1 MKEKITPGYYAII
14 PADVRYNKNLS
25 QGSKLL
31 YGEITALCNKEGYCW
46 ASNSYFADLYG
57 CVPQTISNWIQEL
70 ISERFIRTEN
80 FPEKGNLRHI
90 YLNLTRNQ
98 ESFDFDSKT
107 TIQNN
112 YIVSKN
118 FDEVSKNFGEVSKPF
133 IDLSKNFIT
142 NNNTINT
149 TSNITSSSSGTTEPK
164 PLPEEEIEE
173 WIKQRYRHWFSRPD
187 VHPIADV
194 GAIHKS
200 IIATYIQDIKQNEVL
215 GIVNRAFERVV
226 QEKSKKDWVTR
237 EVLIRIKW
245 GLEDFFKAK
254 EKEAAK
260 QKSEA
265 IKNLKPGD
273 PELWNPNEDNAFK
286 ELLNKKMFDDKQEKK
301 DEKLDK
307 NSLEYRRKQSLFN
320 QAISEGK

>member
-98 ESFDFDSKT
+98 ESFDFDEKT

-149 TSNITSSSSGTTEPK
+149 TSNIKRNMNTLWISTFGRNPK
-164 PLPEEEIEE
+164 MPEIEE
-173 WIKQRYRHWFSRPD
+173 TEKLIKRFGEEKTYIIYKEASLRGFRNLKTLIDALDENGNIKPLEKNNGNNQRESARGS
-187 VHPIADV
+187 IDV
-194 GAIHKS
+194 GKYAREL
-200 IIATYIQDIKQNEVL
+200 ATI
-215 GIVNRAFERVV
+215 
-226 QEKSKKDWVTR
+226 
-237 EVLIRIKW
+237 
-245 GLEDFFKAK
+245 
-254 EKEAAK
+254 
-260 QKSEA
+260 
-265 IKNLKPGD
+265 
-273 PELWNPNEDNAFK
+273 
-286 ELLNKKMFDDKQEKK
+286 
-301 DEKLDK
+301 
-307 NSLEYRRKQSLFN
+307 
-320 QAISEGK
+320 GKTGS